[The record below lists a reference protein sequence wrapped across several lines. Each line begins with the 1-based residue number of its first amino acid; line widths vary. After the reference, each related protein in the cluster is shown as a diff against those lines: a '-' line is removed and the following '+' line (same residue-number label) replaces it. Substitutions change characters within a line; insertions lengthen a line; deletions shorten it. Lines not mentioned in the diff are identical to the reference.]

1 MDIDIKVVSV
11 NVVVKNKRN
20 RGETMKKINWK
31 VRFKNKTWVVAM
43 IAAIFFVGQ
52 AVLYVF
58 GVTWDY
64 NELLQRVITVVTGV
78 FAVWGLIIDP
88 TTEGGTDSIQ
98 AQKYTEPRKDDK

>member
-1 MDIDIKVVSV
+1 M
-11 NVVVKNKRN
+11 KN
-20 RGETMKKINWK
+20 INWK
-31 VRFKNKTWVVAM
+31 VRFKNKAWVVAM

-58 GVTWDY
+58 GMTWDY

-88 TTEGGTDSIQ
+88 TTAGSADSEQ
-98 AQKYTEPRKDDK
+98 AKKYEEPRKDDK